1 MKAARFDYIRPHTV
15 QEVVDHL
22 AEHGDDAKIIAG
34 GQSLVPTMNVR
45 LAAPAVLIDVNH
57 VEGLSGI
64 EAGKGTL
71 RIGALTRHADIAA
84 SETVATHAPLLSMAA
99 PWIAHEAIR
108 NRGTFGGSLT
118 TADPASEWPACATVL
133 EATIHLVSARGTRQ
147 VGASDFFQ
155 GVYETAI
162 EPDELLTH
170 VEIPA
175 IRDGY
180 RAGFSEFARRKG
192 DYASVG
198 LAVQGRVGASG
209 TIGKLLKR
217 GEGRLY
223 DLRIAFFGVA
233 DRPMVATA
241 AAAAME
247 ERPLDESTL
256 KAAREALSSDFT
268 PMEDLYMSSASK
280 AHLARVLLGRV
291 MTTLYHGEGR

>member
-1 MKAARFDYIRPHTV
+1 MKAARFDYIRPRTV
-15 QEVVDHL
+15 QEVLDHL
-22 AEHGDDAKIIAG
+22 AEHGDEAKVIAG

-45 LAAPAVLIDVNH
+45 LAAPAVLIDINH
-57 VEGLSGI
+57 VEELSGI
-64 EAGKGTL
+64 EADKGTL
-71 RIGALTRHADIAA
+71 RIGALTRHAEIAA
-84 SETVATHAPLLSMAA
+84 SETVAAHAPLLSMAA

-108 NRGTFGGSLT
+108 NRGTFGGSLA

-133 EATIHLVSARGTRQ
+133 DATIHLVSARGTRQ
-147 VGASDFFQ
+147 VAAGDFFQ

-175 IRDGY
+175 IGEGY

-198 LAVQGRVGASG
+198 VAVQGRVGASG
-209 TIGKLLKR
+209 AIGRLLKR
-217 GEGRLY
+217 GEGRLH

-233 DRPMVATA
+233 ARPMLATA
-241 AAAAME
+241 AAAALE
-247 ERPLDESTL
+247 EQPLDESTL
-256 KAAREALSSDFT
+256 KAAQEALPTDFT
-268 PMEDLYMSSASK
+268 PMEDLYMSSAAK